1 PGHDRAAARDA
12 ARLPGG
18 GGQTRAHRA
27 RAGGRVGRHRRPLD
41 AGRGRLPPLPRR
53 DHALPG
59 ARPRAPAGG
68 VMLGISMRAPRLEAL
83 FRPTVAVARELTRE
97 VEVTGELVLRNL
109 GRAAELTDLE
119 LVLIGG
125 GTRRIDLAVPEAW
138 RGRLQ
143 LAAGGELTAAVALK
157 LPLAAPIRR

>member
-1 PGHDRAAARDA
+1 MLG
-12 ARLPGG
+12 LFK
-18 GGQTRAHRA
+18 
-27 RAGGRVGRHRRPLD
+27 
-41 AGRGRLPPLPRR
+41 
-53 DHALPG
+53 
-59 ARPRAPAGG
+59 RAPKLVA
-68 VMLGISMRAPRLEAL
+68 V

-97 VEVTGELVLRNL
+97 VEVAGELVLRNL

-143 LAAGGELTAAVALK
+143 LAAGGELTAAGGWK
-157 LPLAAPIRR
+157 LTPAAPLRAPGTEERRVGEKGRSRGAPYQ